1 MVAMATSEPLKMAG
15 EIFKWRSTFDRFDAD
30 GSGFVDAD
38 ELMDMVK
45 ELIGGV
51 EADTEEVA
59 NLMKTLDE
67 SSDGE
72 VSWEEFLKVM
82 KSMSASDC

>member
-1 MVAMATSEPLKMAG
+1 MATSEELKMAG
-15 EIFKWRSTFDRFDAD
+15 DIFKWRSAFDRFDAD
-30 GSGFVDAD
+30 GSGFVDGD

-45 ELIGGV
+45 ELVGDK
-51 EADTEEVA
+51 ATSDEVM

-72 VSWEEFLKVM
+72 VSWEEFLRVM
-82 KSMSASDC
+82 KSMHDED

>member
-1 MVAMATSEPLKMAG
+1 MATSEPLKMAG

-30 GSGFVDAD
+30 GSGFVDGD

-45 ELIGGV
+45 ELLGGV
-51 EADTEEVA
+51 EADSEDVA

-72 VSWEEFLKVM
+72 VSWEEFLAVM
-82 KSMSASDC
+82 KSMSAENQ